1 MNGAGNDFVLMD
13 NREDQVSLSRE
24 QIAQLCH
31 RQRGIGADGLIYLR
45 NAKNGADWAGNF
57 TMPTAAMLRCG
68 NGARCFARY
77 IQATTVAAD
86 AEL

>member
-13 NREDQVSLSRE
+13 NRDDQVSLSRE

-45 NAKNGADWAGNF
+45 NAKNGADWAWKFYNADGSDAE
-57 TMPTAAMLRCG
+57 MCG

-77 IQATTVAAD
+77 IQATTVAARR
-86 AEL
+86 